1 MLLFL
6 SSNIPAA
13 PAYGVYA
20 VMEEPVPSSLSG
32 LYSLR
37 ESAHYHRLLSQG
49 RGIKDQTADNAKKFY
64 MWHEYHFIPYNMAVS
79 RIISDV
85 FAIDKAIAYFLKTW
99 TCVLPDTTL
108 LLFRLM
114 GMVGEAC

>member
-32 LYSLR
+32 LYSAR
-37 ESAHYHRLLSQG
+37 ESAHYYRLLSQG
-49 RGIKDQTADNAKKFY
+49 RGIKDQTADNAKKVRYVARISFHSLQY
-64 MWHEYHFIPYNMAVS
+64 GSFQNHF
-79 RIISDV
+79 
-85 FAIDKAIAYFLKTW
+85 
-99 TCVLPDTTL
+99 
-108 LLFRLM
+108 
-114 GMVGEAC
+114 